1 MYLNRSVKISCLTL
15 FFLLNVILFYLGIIN
30 FNGNYYHFIILFLVC
45 NFYIYYSFEYSN
57 LFLDKTLSIFFWL
70 GFFYKLCIILI
81 YKHTFPEGGGAFEY
95 KPDDYDKLIKF
106 SYIGISAFLFGSIF
120 FNKYFTFNS
129 SNFLNEQKILVSFY
143 QNNKKLI
150 FLIFLILLII
160 VNSLNLYFGFY
171 QKGLLP
177 ETELNFLF
185 GAFIKW
191 MLLFGLTSISC
202 LLIEYEIKSQKYI
215 GSLVIFL
222 FLLELAFT
230 NYSLL
235 SRSLIFTG
243 SAVLFSTFINFENYV
258 IKKNI
263 NNSLIFNSFI
273 LFIVFAI
280 LIIPINKIRNTKFI
294 DSEYILKKEV
304 EKILENKNE
313 LKKYEVI
320 VGNGKLTKDGI
331 LKIKKKMNF
340 DQIKNKEVLNIY
352 ENIDRIIFVIKNRF
366 VGLDGVAAVT
376 SYPDKN
382 FSLFILAIQENFNPN
397 LYGFYERTFIK
408 PFENNTNSS
417 KYVKSSKRH
426 YGIILPGIISFLS
439 YSGSIYFL
447 IISCFLVHLICS
459 LIEHYSRKFTFNSLI
474 FSNFI
479 GFIIGYRLVHFGYLP
494 KQSYLIISA
503 IVLTILSI
511 YITKKLIINFYKS

>member
-1 MYLNRSVKISCLTL
+1 MYLNPFVKISCLTF
-15 FFLLNVILFYLGIIN
+15 FFLSNVILFYLGIIN

-45 NFYIYYSFEYSN
+45 NFYIYYSFKYSN

-95 KPDDYDKLIKF
+95 KPEDYDKLLKF

-120 FNKYFTFNS
+120 FNKYFIFKS
-129 SNFLNEQKILVSFY
+129 SNFLNEQKILISFY
-143 QNNKKLI
+143 QDNKKSI
-150 FLIFLILLII
+150 FLIFLTLII
-160 VNSLNLYFGFY
+160 TVNSFNLYFGFY

-177 ETELNFLF
+177 ETELNFIF

-215 GSLVIFL
+215 GSFVIFL
-222 FLLELAFT
+222 FLLELALT

-235 SRSLIFTG
+235 SRSLIFAG
-243 SAVLFSTFINFENYV
+243 SAVLFATFVNFENYV

-263 NNSLIFNSFI
+263 NNSLIFNSII

-280 LIIPINKIRNTKFI
+280 LIIPINKIRNAKFI
-294 DSEYILKKEV
+294 DSEYILKEKV
-304 EKILENKNE
+304 EKILEDKNK
-313 LKKYEVI
+313 LKNYEDMVD
-320 VGNGKLTKDGI
+320 NGKFTNDGM
-331 LKIKKKMNF
+331 LKLKENINF
-340 DQIKNKEVLNIY
+340 DEIKNKEILNIY
-352 ENIDRIIFVIKNRF
+352 ENIDRVIFVIKNRF
-366 VGLDGVAAVT
+366 VGLDGMAAVT

-408 PFENNTNSS
+408 PFENTTNSS

-439 YSGSIYFL
+439 YSGSVYFL
-447 IISCFLVHLICS
+447 IISCFLVHLFCS
-459 LIEHYSRKFTFNSLI
+459 LIEYYSRKFTFDSLI

-479 GFIIGYRLVHFGYLP
+479 GFIIGYRLIHFGYLP

-503 IVLTILSI
+503 IVLTVLSI
-511 YITKKLIINFYKS
+511 YITKKLIINFYKF

>member
-1 MYLNRSVKISCLTL
+1 MIFLTL
-15 FFLLNVILFYLGIIN
+15 II
-30 FNGNYYHFIILFLVC
+30 
-45 NFYIYYSFEYSN
+45 
-57 LFLDKTLSIFFWL
+57 T
-70 GFFYKLCIILI
+70 
-81 YKHTFPEGGGAFEY
+81 
-95 KPDDYDKLIKF
+95 
-106 SYIGISAFLFGSIF
+106 
-120 FNKYFTFNS
+120 
-129 SNFLNEQKILVSFY
+129 
-143 QNNKKLI
+143 
-150 FLIFLILLII
+150 

-177 ETELNFLF
+177 ETELNFIF

-202 LLIEYEIKSQKYI
+202 LLIEYEIKSHKQI
-215 GSLVIFL
+215 GSFVIFL
-222 FLLELAFT
+222 FLLELALT

-235 SRSLIFTG
+235 SRSLIFAG
-243 SAVLFSTFINFENYV
+243 SAVLFATFVNFENYV

-263 NNSLIFNSFI
+263 NNSLIFNSII

-280 LIIPINKIRNTKFI
+280 LIIPINKIRNAKFI
-294 DSEYILKKEV
+294 DSEYILKEKV
-304 EKILENKNE
+304 EKILEDKNK
-313 LKKYEVI
+313 LKNYEDMVD
-320 VGNGKLTKDGI
+320 NGKFTKDGM
-331 LKIKKKMNF
+331 LKLKENINF
-340 DQIKNKEVLNIY
+340 DEIKNKEILNIY
-352 ENIDRIIFVIKNRF
+352 ENIDRVIFVIKNRF

-408 PFENNTNSS
+408 PFENTTNSS

-439 YSGSIYFL
+439 YSGSVYFL
-447 IISCFLVHLICS
+447 IISCFLVHLFCS
-459 LIEHYSRKFTFNSLI
+459 LIEYYSRKFTFNSLI

-503 IVLTILSI
+503 IVLTVLSI
-511 YITKKLIINFYKS
+511 YITKKLIINFYKF

>member
-1 MYLNRSVKISCLTL
+1 MYLNPIVKISCLTF
-15 FFLLNVILFYLGIIN
+15 FFLSNVILFYLGIIN

-45 NFYIYYSFEYSN
+45 NFYIYYSFKCSN

-95 KPDDYDKLIKF
+95 KPEDYDKLLKF

-120 FNKYFTFNS
+120 FNKYFIFKS
-129 SNFLNEQKILVSFY
+129 SNFLNEQKILISFY
-143 QNNKKLI
+143 QNNKKSI
-150 FLIFLILLII
+150 FLIFLILII
-160 VNSLNLYFGFY
+160 TVNSLNLYFGFY

-177 ETELNFLF
+177 ETELNFIF

-202 LLIEYEIKSQKYI
+202 LLIEYEIKSHKQI
-215 GSLVIFL
+215 GTFVIFL
-222 FLLELAFT
+222 FLLELALT

-235 SRSLIFTG
+235 SRSLIFAG
-243 SAVLFSTFINFENYV
+243 SAVLFATFVNFENYV

-263 NNSLIFNSFI
+263 NNSLIFNSII

-280 LIIPINKIRNTKFI
+280 LIIPINKIRNAKFI
-294 DSEYILKKEV
+294 DSEYILKEKV
-304 EKILENKNE
+304 EKILEDKNK
-313 LKKYEVI
+313 LKNYEDMVD
-320 VGNGKLTKDGI
+320 NGKFTKDGM
-331 LKIKKKMNF
+331 LKLKENINF
-340 DQIKNKEVLNIY
+340 DEIKNKEILNIY
-352 ENIDRIIFVIKNRF
+352 ENIDRVIFVIKNRF

-382 FSLFILAIQENFNPN
+382 FSLFIHAIQENFNPN

-408 PFENNTNSS
+408 PFENTTNSS

-439 YSGSIYFL
+439 YSGSVYFL
-447 IISCFLVHLICS
+447 IISCFLVHLFCS
-459 LIEHYSRKFTFNSLI
+459 LIEYYSRKFTFNSLI

-503 IVLTILSI
+503 ILLR
-511 YITKKLIINFYKS
+511 LIFAA